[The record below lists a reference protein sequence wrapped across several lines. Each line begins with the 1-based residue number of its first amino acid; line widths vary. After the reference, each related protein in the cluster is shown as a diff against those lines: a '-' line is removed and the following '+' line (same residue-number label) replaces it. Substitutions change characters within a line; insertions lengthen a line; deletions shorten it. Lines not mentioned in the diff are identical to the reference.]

1 MNNDLRDALPPQT
14 VGELLSCHGIDPTL
28 FHTNAIELGPSGAY
42 LTGLDRW
49 LDDKNAETTH
59 GQCQTRAMN
68 CASVRR
74 RTHQAEGGWS
84 LFSVGVNRHG
94 WPSHRHAFVG
104 HRIHPSRRTPGP
116 GGLRLDATGWD
127 EINRGLTL
135 PPLSFDGAIDLLGEH
150 GFTSTPETYTPEQAW
165 LFIFKT
171 PEVPVWIEES
181 ALKAMAACSIG
192 QLAVGVNGINGW
204 HQKGRSDRLMPALK
218 RLAKNG
224 RKVVVR
230 FDCPGSSKSQSI
242 HQARKLARRMEREGA
257 RNGGWWCWL
266 PDKPGK
272 TDGFVAALI
281 KADAE
286 TKRELRGWLDAYV
299 TTSATNSNYRRI
311 KGTWTTHQTKDEF
324 NADDLLKV
332 AETHRVIVLKGA
344 TGTGKS
350 KAMLAALESL
360 EDHAQTKFTVLG
372 AYHRSSL
379 VHKGAHEFGVKN
391 LSAPPKSAERAG
403 LHEGLTMRDG
413 LFCCGESAFKD
424 SSEQTLWKW
433 LRELRDNP
441 RPTLLVLDEIS
452 QVLANWTMGGT
463 DALRSIRSKALNAL
477 EGLLALD
484 CIHVWAADALVGD
497 IELNW
502 LKSITGCD
510 PLLIHS
516 TFTRERDLFMGLPN
530 STNERTLNL
539 RLNDVIQAQQRFWLG
554 HGTVAGLHRCLDALP
569 DSQPSEEL
577 RITGEKESRDDP
589 RVPRLMANAEGEG
602 PQYKR
607 IGFSPAVSCG
617 ISMAATPVALTAIV
631 QAYCWKAEDV
641 IQALNRARNSSQR
654 ILLAPKVVPEAA
666 GITKETTA
674 KEASKA
680 LEERMRA
687 GALDDYAAL
696 LADRHPATKRAV
708 AELEAR
714 NNFECF
720 NNSWCLHGLLQEEGY
735 RIRDLEALERQQG
748 EVNESPQTKQ
758 SDRRERSLEAADA
771 FRMEALQ
778 RLALGTSDLAS
789 ERREARRLIA
799 GGSFL
804 DLAEVDVSETWK
816 VAQELQ
822 LDDLIK
828 ATTVFRNSPELITV
842 WRQLQALDRSGVK
855 RVARAL
861 GCRPDRLPG
870 PMDFIDVRKIWP
882 LIKVLGFQVKK
893 TGETRANGKIWM
905 IEPIDINSK

>member
-1 MNNDLRDALPPQT
+1 MNNNLTDALPLQT
-14 VGELLSCHGIDPTL
+14 VGELLGCHGIDPTL
-28 FHTNAIELGPSGAY
+28 FHASAIELSPSDAY
-42 LTGLDRW
+42 IAGLDRW
-49 LDDKNAETTH
+49 LDEKNAETTH
-59 GQCQTRAMN
+59 GQFQTRAKN

-84 LFSVGVNRHG
+84 LFSVGVNRQG
-94 WPSHRHAFVG
+94 WPSNKHAFVG

-116 GGLRLDATGWD
+116 GGMKLDATGWD
-127 EINRGLTL
+127 EVNRGLML
-135 PPLSFDGAIDLLGEH
+135 PPLSFEGALDLLGEH
-150 GFTSTPETYTPEQAW
+150 GFSSTPETYTPEQAW
-165 LFIFKT
+165 LFVFKT

-192 QLAVGVNGINGW
+192 QIAVGVNGINGW

-218 RLAKNG
+218 LLAKKG
-224 RKVVVR
+224 RKIVVR
-230 FDCPGSSKSQSI
+230 FDCPGSSKSQSM

-266 PDKPGK
+266 PYKPGK
-272 TDGFVAALI
+272 TDDFVAALI
-281 KADAE
+281 KADPE
-286 TKRELRGWLDAYV
+286 TKSELRGWLDAYV
-299 TTSATNSNYRRI
+299 TTSDTNSNYRRI

-350 KAMLAALESL
+350 KAMLRALESL
-360 EDHAQTKFTVLG
+360 EDQAQTKFTVLG

-391 LSAPPKSAERAG
+391 LSAPYESAERAG
-403 LHEGLTMRDG
+403 LHEGQIMRDG
-413 LFCCGESAFKD
+413 LFCCGESAFKE
-424 SSEQTLWKW
+424 SGEQTLWKW
-433 LRELRDNP
+433 LWELRDNP

-463 DALRSIRSKALNAL
+463 PALRSIRSKALDAL

-502 LKSITGCD
+502 LKGITGCD

-530 STNERTLNL
+530 SANARILNL
-539 RLNDVIQAQQRFWLG
+539 RLNDVVHAQQRFWLG
-554 HGTVAGLHRCLDALP
+554 HGTVAGLHGCLDALP

-577 RITGEKESRDDP
+577 RITGEDDSRGDP
-589 RVPRLMANAEGEG
+589 RVSRLMADAEMEG
-602 PQYKR
+602 PQYQR

-631 QAYCWKAEDV
+631 QAFCWKAEDA
-641 IQALNRARNSSQR
+641 IQALNRARNSRQR
-654 ILLAPKVVPEAA
+654 ILLAPRVVPEAA
-666 GITKETTA
+666 GITRATFA
-674 KEASKA
+674 RDAAKA

-687 GALDDYAAL
+687 GSLEDYAAL
-696 LADRHPATKRAV
+696 LEQRHPATRKAV

-735 RIRDLEALERQQG
+735 RIRDLSELEDKNIEG
-748 EVNESPQTKQ
+748 KGSTDV
-758 SDRRERSLEAADA
+758 ERSSPGQRTLVAADA
-771 FRMEALQ
+771 FRMKALQ
-778 RLALGTSDLAS
+778 RLAIEASDLAN
-789 ERREARRLIA
+789 EQQEAKRLSA

-804 DLAEVDVSETWK
+804 DLAEIDVSETWA
-816 VAQELQ
+816 VAQELH
-822 LDDLIK
+822 LDNLIK
-828 ATTVFRNSPELITV
+828 AKTITRNSPEIHLI
-842 WRQLQALDRSGVK
+842 WERLQALNRSEVK
-855 RVARAL
+855 RVARAMQ
-861 GCRPDRLPG
+861 CRPDRLPG
-870 PMDFIDVRKIWP
+870 PMDVTIDVRKIWT
-882 LIKVLGFQVKK
+882 LIKGLGFQARK
-893 TGETRANGKIWM
+893 TGETRAYGKIWT
-905 IEPIDINSK
+905 IEPMDIS

>member
-1 MNNDLRDALPPQT
+1 M
-14 VGELLSCHGIDPTL
+14 
-28 FHTNAIELGPSGAY
+28 
-42 LTGLDRW
+42 
-49 LDDKNAETTH
+49 K
-59 GQCQTRAMN
+59 
-68 CASVRR
+68 
-74 RTHQAEGGWS
+74 
-84 LFSVGVNRHG
+84 
-94 WPSHRHAFVG
+94 
-104 HRIHPSRRTPGP
+104 
-116 GGLRLDATGWD
+116 LDATGWD
-127 EINRGLTL
+127 EVNRGLML
-135 PPLSFDGAIDLLGEH
+135 PPLSFEGAQVLLGEH
-150 GFTSTPETYTPEQAW
+150 GFSSTPETYTPEQAW

-218 RLAKNG
+218 LLAKKG
-224 RKVVVR
+224 RKIVVR

-272 TDGFVAALI
+272 TDDFVAALI

-589 RVPRLMANAEGEG
+589 WVPRLMANAEGEG

>member
-1 MNNDLRDALPPQT
+1 M
-14 VGELLSCHGIDPTL
+14 
-28 FHTNAIELGPSGAY
+28 
-42 LTGLDRW
+42 
-49 LDDKNAETTH
+49 
-59 GQCQTRAMN
+59 
-68 CASVRR
+68 
-74 RTHQAEGGWS
+74 
-84 LFSVGVNRHG
+84 NRHG

-272 TDGFVAALI
+272 TDDFVAALI

-502 LKSITGCD
+502 LKSITVCD

-589 RVPRLMANAEGEG
+589 RVPRLMSNAEGEG

-720 NNSWCLHGLLQEEGY
+720 NNSWCLYGLLQEEGY

-778 RLALGTSDLAS
+778 RL
-789 ERREARRLIA
+789 
-799 GGSFL
+799 
-804 DLAEVDVSETWK
+804 
-816 VAQELQ
+816 
-822 LDDLIK
+822 
-828 ATTVFRNSPELITV
+828 
-842 WRQLQALDRSGVK
+842 
-855 RVARAL
+855 
-861 GCRPDRLPG
+861 
-870 PMDFIDVRKIWP
+870 
-882 LIKVLGFQVKK
+882 
-893 TGETRANGKIWM
+893 
-905 IEPIDINSK
+905 

>member
-1 MNNDLRDALPPQT
+1 M
-14 VGELLSCHGIDPTL
+14 I
-28 FHTNAIELGPSGAY
+28 FHTNAIEIGPADVY
-42 LTGLDRW
+42 TTGLDQW
-49 LDDKNAETTH
+49 LVGKNAETSH
-59 GQCQTRAMN
+59 GQCVTRSNN
-68 CASVRR
+68 CSLWRK
-74 RTHQAEGGWS
+74 RTDQAEGGWS
-84 LFSVGVNRHG
+84 LFSVGVNRQG
-94 WPSHRHAFVG
+94 WPTNFPAFVG

-116 GGLRLDATGWD
+116 RGLKLDATGWD
-127 EINRGLTL
+127 EVNRGLML
-135 PPLSFDGAIDLLGEH
+135 PPLSFEGAQVLLGEH
-150 GFTSTPETYTPEQAW
+150 GFSSTPETYTPEQAW

-218 RLAKNG
+218 LLAKKG
-224 RKVVVR
+224 RKIVVR

-272 TDGFVAALI
+272 TDDFVAALI

-589 RVPRLMANAEGEG
+589 WVPRLMANAEGEG

>member
-1 MNNDLRDALPPQT
+1 MKYNLTDALPLQT
-14 VGELLSCHGIDPTL
+14 VGELLTNHGIDPTL
-28 FHTNAIELGPSGAY
+28 FHASALELGPSDAY
-42 LTGLDRW
+42 TTGLDRW
-49 LDDKNAETTH
+49 LEEKNAETTH
-59 GQCQTRAMN
+59 GQCQTRSKN
-68 CASVRR
+68 CTSVRR

-84 LFSVGVNRHG
+84 LFSVGVNRQG
-94 WPSHRHAFVG
+94 WPSHKQAFVG
-104 HRIHPSRRTPGP
+104 HRIHPSRRTPGL
-116 GGLRLDATGWD
+116 GGLKLDATGWD
-127 EINRGLTL
+127 EINRGLML
-135 PPLSFDGAIDLLGEH
+135 PPLSFDGALDLLGEH
-150 GFTSTPETYTPEQAW
+150 GFSSTPETYTPEQAW
-165 LFIFKT
+165 LFVFKR

-192 QLAVGVNGINGW
+192 QIAVGVNGINGW

-218 RLAKNG
+218 LLAKKG
-224 RKVVVR
+224 RKIVVR
-230 FDCPGSSKSQSI
+230 FDCPGSSKSQSK
-242 HQARKLARRMEREGA
+242 HQARKLARRLERAGA

-266 PDKPGK
+266 PGKPGK
-272 TDGFVAALI
+272 TDDFVAALI

-286 TKRELRGWLDAYV
+286 TKCELRGWLDAYV
-299 TTSATNSNYRRI
+299 TTSDTNSNYRRI
-311 KGTWTTHQTKDEF
+311 KSTWSTHQTKDEF
-324 NADDLLKV
+324 NADVLLKL

-350 KAMLAALESL
+350 KAMLGALESL
-360 EDHAQTKFTVLG
+360 EAKTRAKFTVLG

-391 LSAPPKSAERAG
+391 LSAPYESAERAG
-403 LHEGLTMRDG
+403 LHEGRTMRDG
-413 LFCCGESAFKD
+413 LFCCGESAFKE
-424 SSEQTLWKW
+424 SSEQTLWTW
-433 LRELRDNP
+433 LWELRDNP

-463 DALRSIRSKALNAL
+463 PALRSIRSKALDAL

-484 CIHVWAADALVGD
+484 CVHVWAADALVGD

-502 LKSITGCD
+502 LKGITGCD

-530 STNERTLNL
+530 SANERTLNL
-539 RLNDVIQAQQRFWLG
+539 RLNDVVHAQQRFWLG
-554 HGTVAGLHRCLDALP
+554 HGTVNGLYRCLDALP
-569 DSQPSEEL
+569 EAHPSEEL
-577 RITGEKESRDDP
+577 RITGEDDSRGDP
-589 RVPRLMANAEGEG
+589 RVSRLMADAEMEG
-602 PQYKR
+602 PQYQR

-674 KEASKA
+674 KEAAKA
-680 LEERMRA
+680 LEERMKA
-687 GALDDYAAL
+687 GSLDNYAAL
-696 LADRHPATKRAV
+696 LADRHPATRKAV

-735 RIRDLEALERQQG
+735 LIRGLEALESQQG

-789 ERREARRLIA
+789 EQREARRLIA

-804 DLAEVDVSETWK
+804 DLAEVDVSETWA
-816 VAQELQ
+816 VTQELK
-822 LDDLIK
+822 LDELIK
-828 ATTVFRNSPELITV
+828 SKTVSRNSSEISAV
-842 WRQLQALDRSGVK
+842 WNQLQTLNRSEVK
-855 RVARAL
+855 RVGRAMA
-861 GCRPDRLPG
+861 CRADRLPG
-870 PMDFIDVRKIWP
+870 PMDSIDVRRIWP
-882 LIKVLGFQVKK
+882 LIRRLGFRERR
-893 TGETRANGKIWM
+893 TGQTRRDGNIWT
-905 IEPIDINSK
+905 IEPIDLS

>member
-1 MNNDLRDALPPQT
+1 MKYNLTDALPLQT
-14 VGELLSCHGIDPTL
+14 VGELLANHGIDPTL
-28 FHTNAIELGPSGAY
+28 FHASALELGPSGAY
-42 LTGLDRW
+42 TTGLDRW
-49 LDDKNAETTH
+49 LDEKNAETTH
-59 GQCQTRAMN
+59 GQCQTRAKN

-84 LFSVGVNRHG
+84 LFSVGVNRQG
-94 WPSHRHAFVG
+94 WPSHRQAFVG
-104 HRIHPSRRTPGP
+104 HRIHPSRRTPEP
-116 GGLRLDATGWD
+116 NGLRLDATGWD
-127 EINRGLTL
+127 EINRGLML
-135 PPLSFDGAIDLLGEH
+135 PPLSFEGALDLFGEQ

-165 LFIFKT
+165 LFVFKT

-192 QLAVGVNGINGW
+192 QIAVGVNGINGW

-218 RLAKNG
+218 LLAKKG
-224 RKVVVR
+224 RKIVVR
-230 FDCPGSSKSQSI
+230 FDCPGSSKSQSM
-242 HQARKLARRMEREGA
+242 HQARKLARRMESEGA

-272 TDGFVAALI
+272 TDDFVAALI
-281 KADAE
+281 KADAG

-299 TTSATNSNYRRI
+299 TTSDTNSNYRRI

-391 LSAPPKSAERAG
+391 LSAPYESAERAG
-403 LHEGLTMRDG
+403 LHEGRTMRDG

-424 SSEQTLWKW
+424 SGEQTLWNW
-433 LRELRDNP
+433 LWELRDNP

-463 DALRSIRSKALNAL
+463 PALRSIRSKALDAL

-484 CIHVWAADALVGD
+484 CVYVWAADALVGD

-502 LKSITGCD
+502 MKGITGCD

-516 TFTRERDLFMGLPN
+516 TFTRERDLFMGLPH
-530 STNERTLNL
+530 SANERTLNL
-539 RLNDVIQAQQRFWLG
+539 RLNDVVLAQQRFWLG
-554 HGTVAGLHRCLDALP
+554 HGTVAGLHQYLDALP
-569 DSQPSEEL
+569 EAQPSEEL
-577 RITGEKESRDDP
+577 RITGEDDSRGDP
-589 RVPRLMANAEGEG
+589 RVSRLMADAEMEG
-602 PQYKR
+602 PRYQR

-666 GITKETTA
+666 GITKETTV

-687 GALDDYAAL
+687 GALDDYTAL

-735 RIRDLEALERQQG
+735 RIRDLEALENQQG
-748 EVNESPQTKQ
+748 EVNKSPQTKQ
-758 SDRRERSLEAADA
+758 SDRGERSLEAADA

-778 RLALGTSDLAS
+778 RLALGISDLAS
-789 ERREARRLIA
+789 EQREARRLIA

-804 DLAEVDVSETWK
+804 DLAEVDVSETWA
-816 VAQELQ
+816 VTQEIK
-822 LDDLIK
+822 LDELIQSK
-828 ATTVFRNSPELITV
+828 TVSRNSSEISEV
-842 WRQLQALDRSGVK
+842 WNQLQTLNRSEAK
-855 RVARAL
+855 RVGRAL
-861 GCRPDRLPG
+861 ACRADRLAG
-870 PMDFIDVRKIWP
+870 PMDSIEVRRIWP
-882 LIKVLGFQVKK
+882 LIRRLGFRERR
-893 TGETRANGKIWM
+893 TGQTRRDGNIWT
-905 IEPIDINSK
+905 IEPIDLS